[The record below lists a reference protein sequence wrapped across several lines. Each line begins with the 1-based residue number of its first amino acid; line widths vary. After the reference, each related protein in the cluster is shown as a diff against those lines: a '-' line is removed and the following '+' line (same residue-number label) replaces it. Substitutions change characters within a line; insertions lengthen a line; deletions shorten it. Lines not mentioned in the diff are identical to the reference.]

1 MVLAIL
7 LTAWLQSAS
16 PQFAEVDR
24 AFVCPEAE
32 RGNDARMAALHR
44 FFDAM
49 TKAAPEESIADTLR
63 YRKALL
69 RKHHCAR
76 TLANLD
82 AADAAVRAGAVWDQA
97 WAPINS
103 GAGADLFGSTTIV
116 DPYDDP
122 RASNELAV
130 ETYIK
135 VVFPTPRQTD
145 VTRIAYD
152 ALVSHDVYYCRSHR
166 FALVENDYFLAGKPV
181 LNDPSR
187 PVRAGPATRYEIAPI
202 TPGSLNVAAARWACG
217 SAGRDAGA
225 A

>member
-16 PQFAEVDR
+16 PQFAEIDR

-32 RGNDARMAALHR
+32 PGNDARPSALHR
-44 FFDAM
+44 FFDTLA
-49 TKAAPEESIADTLR
+49 KAAPDESISDALR

-69 RKHHCAR
+69 RKHHCTR

-97 WAPINS
+97 WAPINT
-103 GAGADLFGSTTIV
+103 GAGAELFGSTTIV

-122 RASNELAV
+122 RASDELAV
-130 ETYIK
+130 ETYVK
-135 VVFPTPRQTD
+135 VVFPTRRQTN
-145 VTRIAYD
+145 VTRITYD

-181 LNDPSR
+181 LKDPS
-187 PVRAGPATRYEIAPI
+187 PPLPTGPTTRYQIAPI

-217 SAGRDAGA
+217 LAGRDAGA